1 MVKSEPLIP
10 GGWVLLN
17 YRMPRIPSGP
27 RVAIWRRLQ
36 ALGVA
41 QLGDGLVALPA
52 DARTREHF
60 DWIAAEVRQA
70 GGTAGLW
77 LSQPAS
83 LGQEREIAAG
93 MAADRAREYDDVTA
107 AAHAATALDATERAR
122 AVKRLRAELRRI
134 GRRDYFP
141 PRERDT
147 AHAAVTG
154 LATAELPARA
164 ISPSGGQP

>member
-1 MVKSEPLIP
+1 LIP

-17 YRMPRIPSGP
+17 YRMPRVPSGP
-27 RVAIWRRLQ
+27 RVAVWRRLH

-70 GGTAGLW
+70 GGNAGLW

-83 LGQEREIAAG
+83 LGQERDIAAA
-93 MAADRAREYDDVTA
+93 MAADRAREYEEVMA
-107 AAHAATALDATERAR
+107 AAHAAAALDTPGRAR

-141 PRERDT
+141 PRERDA

-154 LATAELPARA
+154 LATAKLPAHA
-164 ISPSGGQP
+164 MSPSAGKP

>member
-1 MVKSEPLIP
+1 MNSEPLIP

-17 YRMPRIPSGP
+17 YRMPRIPSAP
-27 RVAIWRRLQ
+27 RVSVWRRLQ

-41 QLGDGLVALPA
+41 QLGDGLVALPS

-60 DWIAAEVRQA
+60 DWIADQVRQA
-70 GGTAGLW
+70 GGTAVLW

-83 LGQEREIAAG
+83 LGQEREIAAA
-93 MAADRAREYDDVTA
+93 MAADRAREYEDVAA
-107 AAHAATALDATERAR
+107 AAHAAAALDAPDQAR

-141 PRERDT
+141 PRERDA
-147 AHAAVTG
+147 AHAAVTA
-154 LATAELPARA
+154 LATAELPAHTT
-164 ISPSGGQP
+164 SPSAGQP